1 VDPAFRGTLPLQR
14 AHDPGMKKRILRTKW
29 ATVERP
35 GDVGMDLPA
44 GVTAQQLLPTDYHP
58 VDMEQ
63 AEEKKPVAKKAR
75 AVATKVRRAL
85 RPHH

>member
-1 VDPAFRGTLPLQR
+1 
-14 AHDPGMKKRILRTKW
+14 MKKRILRTKW

-44 GVTAQQLLPTDYHP
+44 GVTAQQLSPTDYHP
-58 VDMEQ
+58 VEMEQ
-63 AEEKKPVAKKAR
+63 AEVKPVKKAR

-85 RPHH
+85 RTHR

>member
-1 VDPAFRGTLPLQR
+1 MDPAFRGTLPLQR
-14 AHDPGMKKRILRTKW
+14 AHDHGMKKRILRTKW

-44 GVTAQQLLPTDYHP
+44 GVTAQQLKPTDYHP
-58 VDMEQ
+58 VEMEQ
-63 AEEKKPVAKKAR
+63 AEERPVTKKAR

-85 RPHH
+85 RTHH